1 MKNKIIAANSSNL
14 IRSFQS
20 RKKIRCIQAC
30 NLNSSCNIVIYN
42 SKSLL
47 CSICKREAIN
57 ELVEADLEEK
67 TTVYQTKMTF
77 EGLINYWPIVN
88 DLQDYISTSDLSPG
102 QLDASET
109 VGFTQDRFNNTN
121 GSIFMNPGYYTL
133 PPGIYFGSQ
142 YSFLVWVKVIAFNN
156 YSRVID
162 C

>member
-121 GSIFMNPGYYTL
+121 GSIFMTGYYTL